1 MNAAEL
7 YDRDF
12 AEWAVRNAELLR
24 SGRSAEADLDHIA
37 EEIEDMAKRERRAMQ
52 SRLTRLIQRLL
63 KWQVQPMKRRAS
75 WQSTIAEQR
84 FRIPGIRV
92 TDPKAAQCGEVLKG
106 VLKPA
111 QCKLFGKECTPEQPV
126 GALMVSSEGSCAA
139 YYNYEHRKAALTAL
153 TTPAED
159 WSKGCSCPCS
169 VSHRP
174 DRWATPP
181 TCG

>member
-84 FRIPGIRV
+84 FRIG
-92 TDPKAAQCGEVLKG
+92 
-106 VLKPA
+106 
-111 QCKLFGKECTPEQPV
+111 KLLEDNPSFRPELATWVDQEYDHAV
-126 GALMVSSEGSCAA
+126 HM
-139 YYNYEHRKAALTAL
+139 AALDTGL
-153 TTPAED
+153 E
-159 WSKGCSCPCS
+159 
-169 VSHRP
+169 R
-174 DRWATPP
+174 DRFPSSWPYTMEQTLDRGFLPE
-181 TCG
+181 